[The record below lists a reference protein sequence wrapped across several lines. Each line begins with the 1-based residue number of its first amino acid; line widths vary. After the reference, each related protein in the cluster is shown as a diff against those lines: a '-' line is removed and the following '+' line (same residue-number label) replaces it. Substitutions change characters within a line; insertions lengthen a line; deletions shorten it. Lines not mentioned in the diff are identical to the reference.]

1 MPNLDPKTEQHP
13 ARKMSL
19 MSREYVHRHKKEAWL
34 AMFAEDGIIEDPIG
48 VSLIDPTGEG
58 HKTPAKRE
66 AFWDNNIA
74 NSDIKI
80 TIQESFAAAN
90 EVANRLTLD
99 IVLSMEGKKFQQ
111 QVQGIFT
118 YKLNHEGKLAALR
131 GYWEFDEMM
140 KTFREVTA

>member
-19 MSREYVHRHKKEAWL
+19 MSREYVHNHNKEAWL

-48 VSLIDPTGEG
+48 VSLIDPKGEG
-58 HKTPAKRE
+58 HKTPAERE

-74 NSDIKI
+74 NSNIKI
-80 TIQESFAAAN
+80 TIQESFASAN

-99 IVLSMEGKKFQQ
+99 ITLSMEGKKFQQ
-111 QVQGIFT
+111 QVQGVFT
-118 YKLNHEGKLAALR
+118 YKLNDEGKLAALR
-131 GYWEFDEMM
+131 GYWEFDEAM